1 MIPFHRLL
9 ITAGIVFCFGFAAW
23 AIWRGS
29 MTLGIAF
36 AALGAGLAYYLRHLN
51 RFLGR

>member
-9 ITAGIVFCFGFAAW
+9 IGAGIAFCFGFALW
-23 AIWRGS
+23 SLWRDA
-29 MTLGIAF
+29 MLLGIGF
-36 AALGAGLAYYLRHLN
+36 GALGAALAYYLRHLN